1 MKYNGFSS
9 CREKKD
15 TEVQI
20 LETSK
25 DVESESI
32 SELEEKNR
40 ELREKIASLK
50 NHYTKVLEFAKKN
63 SIELKPRNVPGVN
76 VNN

>member
-1 MKYNGFSS
+1 LKYNGFSS